1 MVRTPP
7 TALAGKA
14 GLYKRG
20 MAWNLWWLG
29 HSASAWTSCWG
40 TQAGFPI
47 LWYGWAGQFPAWK
60 SGCGGFFPRRR
71 GENGPQVL
79 CLRSCCRQGLWHLP
93 FLYCGLLGR
102 FILGFASFWRFSGGG
117 RRRVYRA
124 LREGTLEQAQQ
135 AVARIVGRDT
145 QRLDRAGVT
154 RAAVETVAENFSDGV
169 AAPLFYFFLGGAPL
183 ALCYKAINTMDS
195 MVGYRNERYLYFGRW
210 AARLD
215 DGANWLPARLSAL
228 LLVAAAWLL
237 GEDGRG
243 AWRIWRRDRRNHA
256 SPNAAQ
262 TEAAMAGALGVQLAG
277 PAWYF
282 GIRVEKPTIGEHQRP
297 IVPEDILR
305 SNRLLYGGSVLCLGV
320 LIGLR
325 CALVLG
331 GGIG

>member
-1 MVRTPP
+1 MELVVAG
-7 TALAGKA
+7 ALSFCLDLLLGDPGWIPHPVVWMGRAIS
-14 GLYKRG
+14 GLEER
-20 MAWNLWWLG
+20 LRRI
-29 HSASAWTSCWG
+29 
-40 TQAGFPI
+40 FP
-47 LWYGWAGQFPAWK
+47 K
-60 SGCGGFFPRRR
+60 TTR
-71 GENGPQVL
+71 ENGPQVL

-117 RRRVYRA
+117 RRWLYGDWGRKVAGFIGRCG
-124 LREGTLEQAQQ
+124 RELWSRPSRRWPASWDGTPSGWT
-135 AVARIVGRDT
+135 GRGSPG
-145 QRLDRAGVT
+145 RRW
-154 RAAVETVAENFSDGV
+154 RPWRKISDGV

-262 TEAAMAGALGVQLAG
+262 TEAAMAGALGVRRPGQL
-277 PAWYF
+277 
-282 GIRVEKPTIGEHQRP
+282 GILGYGWKNRPLESISARLYQR
-297 IVPEDILR
+297 IF
-305 SNRLLYGGSVLCLGV
+305 
-320 LIGLR
+320 
-325 CALVLG
+325 CAVTGCSMGAASFALAF
-331 GGIG
+331 

>member
-1 MVRTPP
+1 MELVVAGALSFCLDLLLGDPGWIPHPVVWMGRAISGLEERLRRIFPKTARGEWAAGALLAILLPAGTLALTLSVLWFAGQIHP
-7 TALAGKA
+7 GLRFFLEVFWGWQALAVRGLGKE
-14 GLYKRG
+14 
-20 MAWNLWWLG
+20 
-29 HSASAWTSCWG
+29 SS
-40 TQAGFPI
+40 
-47 LWYGWAGQFPAWK
+47 
-60 SGCGGFFPRRR
+60 
-71 GENGPQVL
+71 
-79 CLRSCCRQGLWHLP
+79 
-93 FLYCGLLGR
+93 
-102 FILGFASFWRFSGGG
+102 
-117 RRRVYRA
+117 RVYRA

-243 AWRIWRRDRRNHA
+243 AGTGATTPAPTQRKQRRRWPERWGFSWPDQLGILGYGWKNRPLESISARLYQRIFCAVTGCSMGAA
-256 SPNAAQ
+256 SF
-262 TEAAMAGALGVQLAG
+262 ALA
-277 PAWYF
+277 F
-282 GIRVEKPTIGEHQRP
+282 
-297 IVPEDILR
+297 
-305 SNRLLYGGSVLCLGV
+305 
-320 LIGLR
+320 
-325 CALVLG
+325 
-331 GGIG
+331 

>member
-1 MVRTPP
+1 MELVVAGALSFCLDLLLGDPGWIPHPVVWMGRAISGLEERLRRIFPKTTRGEWAAGALLAILLPAGTLALTLSVLWFAGQIHP
-7 TALAGKA
+7 GLRFFLEVFWGWQALAVRGLGKE
-14 GLYKRG
+14 
-20 MAWNLWWLG
+20 
-29 HSASAWTSCWG
+29 SS
-40 TQAGFPI
+40 
-47 LWYGWAGQFPAWK
+47 
-60 SGCGGFFPRRR
+60 
-71 GENGPQVL
+71 
-79 CLRSCCRQGLWHLP
+79 
-93 FLYCGLLGR
+93 
-102 FILGFASFWRFSGGG
+102 
-117 RRRVYRA
+117 RVYRA

-243 AWRIWRRDRRNHA
+243 AWRIWRRDTPAPTQRKQRRQWPERWGFSWPDQLGILGYGWKNRPLESISARLYQRIFCAVTGCSMGAA
-256 SPNAAQ
+256 S
-262 TEAAMAGALGVQLAG
+262 
-277 PAWYF
+277 F
-282 GIRVEKPTIGEHQRP
+282 
-297 IVPEDILR
+297 
-305 SNRLLYGGSVLCLGV
+305 
-320 LIGLR
+320 
-325 CALVLG
+325 ALVF
-331 GGIG
+331 

>member
-20 MAWNLWWLG
+20 MTWNLWWLG

-117 RRRVYRA
+117 RRWLYGDWGRKVAGFIGRCG
-124 LREGTLEQAQQ
+124 RELWSRPSRRWPASWDGT
-135 AVARIVGRDT
+135 RRGWTGRGSPG
-145 QRLDRAGVT
+145 RRCG
-154 RAAVETVAENFSDGV
+154 GK
-169 AAPLFYFFLGGAPL
+169 LFRWSGGAFVLLFLGRRSLGPL
-183 ALCYKAINTMDS
+183 L
-195 MVGYRNERYLYFGRW
+195 
-210 AARLD
+210 
-215 DGANWLPARLSAL
+215 
-228 LLVAAAWLL
+228 
-237 GEDGRG
+237 
-243 AWRIWRRDRRNHA
+243 
-256 SPNAAQ
+256 
-262 TEAAMAGALGVQLAG
+262 
-277 PAWYF
+277 
-282 GIRVEKPTIGEHQRP
+282 
-297 IVPEDILR
+297 
-305 SNRLLYGGSVLCLGV
+305 
-320 LIGLR
+320 
-325 CALVLG
+325 
-331 GGIG
+331 

>member
-1 MVRTPP
+1 M
-7 TALAGKA
+7 AGA
-14 GLYKRG
+14 GC
-20 MAWNLWWLG
+20 
-29 HSASAWTSCWG
+29 TG
-40 TQAGFPI
+40 T
-47 LWYGWAGQFPAWK
+47 
-60 SGCGGFFPRRR
+60 
-71 GENGPQVL
+71 GE
-79 CLRSCCRQGLWHLP
+79 
-93 FLYCGLLGR
+93 GR
-102 FILGFASFWRFSGGG
+102 VG
-117 RRRVYRA
+117 RVYRA

-243 AWRIWRRDRRNHA
+243 AWRIWRRDRHNHA

-262 TEAAMAGALGVQLAG
+262 TEAAMAGALGVAAG
-277 PAWYF
+277 RTSLVFWD
-282 GIRVEKPTIGEHQRP
+282 T
-297 IVPEDILR
+297 
-305 SNRLLYGGSVLCLGV
+305 GGKTDHWRASAPDCTRGYS
-320 LIGLR
+320 
-325 CALVLG
+325 AQ
-331 GGIG
+331 

>member
-20 MAWNLWWLG
+20 MTWNLWWLG

-117 RRRVYRA
+117 RRWLYGDWGRKVAGFIGRCG
-124 LREGTLEQAQQ
+124 RELWSRPSRRWPASWDGIPA
-135 AVARIVGRDT
+135 AGPGGGHPGGGG
-145 QRLDRAGVT
+145 DRG
-154 RAAVETVAENFSDGV
+154 GK
-169 AAPLFYFFLGGAPL
+169 LFRWSGGAFVLLFLGRRSLGPL
-183 ALCYKAINTMDS
+183 L
-195 MVGYRNERYLYFGRW
+195 
-210 AARLD
+210 
-215 DGANWLPARLSAL
+215 
-228 LLVAAAWLL
+228 
-237 GEDGRG
+237 
-243 AWRIWRRDRRNHA
+243 
-256 SPNAAQ
+256 
-262 TEAAMAGALGVQLAG
+262 
-277 PAWYF
+277 
-282 GIRVEKPTIGEHQRP
+282 
-297 IVPEDILR
+297 
-305 SNRLLYGGSVLCLGV
+305 
-320 LIGLR
+320 
-325 CALVLG
+325 
-331 GGIG
+331 